1 MLFFLRDTA
10 PGVLQNAV
18 HIGLDGQQL
27 PRLVAGLAQLCV
39 GRLFLR
45 QQRGVLGLQVLHLWQ
60 LLDVQLVKGPLRR
73 LMEQDVG
80 LVLRTE
86 LRGVPGL
93 AVGGVGIA
101 GPGIVDNVGPQHGDL
116 RHALLRRLDFLGQL
130 AAPRR
135 GRFRFFRQHCVI
147 HQAVLVE
154 IAQGLC
160 HLFQVEFAGP
170 PRITGTLASA
180 ELGLNVHQQI
190 DLRDSRSRGGSP
202 GRDMLALPSERGTQ
216 VGFPIAVPQGFQ
228 ADNIFPAGCPER
240 NILTSPFGG
249 KARLLQQLQ
258 KGLQVLRPALHGP
271 VNGLPQQ
278 LPVGGL
284 GLGAQPLVV
293 GLALGFWVLHNGQAV
308 FNAQGITQPPHGAS
322 AAPKVAELAGAVQ
335 RGGVPNDVI
344 MDVRTIYV
352 GADDKGMI
360 VLGKASGKLHADAV
374 GLLRRDLSRHKRLP
388 DMVGDHI
395 VRAPP
400 PAGPGE
406 VLLLAEQ
413 KLRVRDRAVAA
424 MGRNEPALVGLVRVL
439 NIVQNIADGGA
450 HAPALAGVQ
459 GHDAGGCQ
467 KKSSFPGAY

>member
-1 MLFFLRDTA
+1 M
-10 PGVLQNAV
+10 
-18 HIGLDGQQL
+18 
-27 PRLVAGLAQLCV
+27 
-39 GRLFLR
+39 
-45 QQRGVLGLQVLHLWQ
+45 
-60 LLDVQLVKGPLRR
+60 
-73 LMEQDVG
+73 
-80 LVLRTE
+80 
-86 LRGVPGL
+86 
-93 AVGGVGIA
+93 
-101 GPGIVDNVGPQHGDL
+101 
-116 RHALLRRLDFLGQL
+116 
-130 AAPRR
+130 
-135 GRFRFFRQHCVI
+135 
-147 HQAVLVE
+147 
-154 IAQGLC
+154 
-160 HLFQVEFAGP
+160 
-170 PRITGTLASA
+170 
-180 ELGLNVHQQI
+180 
-190 DLRDSRSRGGSP
+190 
-202 GRDMLALPSERGTQ
+202 
-216 VGFPIAVPQGFQ
+216 
-228 ADNIFPAGCPER
+228 
-240 NILTSPFGG
+240 
-249 KARLLQQLQ
+249 
-258 KGLQVLRPALHGP
+258 
-271 VNGLPQQ
+271 
-278 LPVGGL
+278 GGL

-424 MGRNEPALVGLVRVL
+424 MGRNEPAPVGFVRVL
-439 NIVQNIADGGA
+439 NIVQNIADSVA

-467 KKSSFPGAY
+467 KKSSSYNKFQS

>member
-1 MLFFLRDTA
+1 M
-10 PGVLQNAV
+10 
-18 HIGLDGQQL
+18 
-27 PRLVAGLAQLCV
+27 
-39 GRLFLR
+39 
-45 QQRGVLGLQVLHLWQ
+45 
-60 LLDVQLVKGPLRR
+60 
-73 LMEQDVG
+73 
-80 LVLRTE
+80 
-86 LRGVPGL
+86 
-93 AVGGVGIA
+93 
-101 GPGIVDNVGPQHGDL
+101 
-116 RHALLRRLDFLGQL
+116 
-130 AAPRR
+130 
-135 GRFRFFRQHCVI
+135 
-147 HQAVLVE
+147 
-154 IAQGLC
+154 
-160 HLFQVEFAGP
+160 
-170 PRITGTLASA
+170 
-180 ELGLNVHQQI
+180 
-190 DLRDSRSRGGSP
+190 
-202 GRDMLALPSERGTQ
+202 LPSERGTQ
-216 VGFPIAVPQGFQ
+216 VGFPIAVSQGFQ
-228 ADNIFPAGCPER
+228 ADNIFPAGCSER
-240 NILTSPFGG
+240 NIFAPPFGG

-424 MGRNEPALVGLVRVL
+424 MGRNEPAPVGFVRVL
-439 NIVQNIADGGA
+439 NIVQNIADSVA

-467 KKSSFPGAY
+467 KKSSSYNKFQS